1 MFVSLIPAV
10 GTALASLRAMKWI
23 FFLVFQVHALLSFG
37 QQFKPLA
44 FLADQR
50 VGALTLLK
58 YKIPEDG
65 YYVFTTEGFLHPGK
79 SCTLYFCEYRF
90 YLQSGD
96 RIISQANS
104 NIASQAQD
112 GNPCNL
118 STNAK
123 NNAIAG
129 IFHQNEEVQ
138 LLLQIDRA
146 EVNGTSQS
154 SLQLGSDTRV
164 YVKRKSPGFDRD

>member
-1 MFVSLIPAV
+1 
-10 GTALASLRAMKWI
+10 MKWI
-23 FFLVFQVHALLSFG
+23 LFLVFQVLTLLSFA

-44 FLADQR
+44 LMADQR
-50 VGALTLLK
+50 EGALTLLK

-65 YYVFTTEGFLHPGK
+65 YYVFTTEGFLYPGK

-90 YLQSGD
+90 ILQSGD
-96 RIISQANS
+96 RMLSQENS

-123 NNAIAG
+123 NNVIAG
-129 IFHQNEEVQ
+129 IFHKDEEVQ

-164 YVKRKSPGFDRD
+164 YVKRQSPRFDRD